1 MARQLGVYQ
10 YSGKL
15 GETVGSRAS
24 AAQKYNSVRRTP
36 RLNNPKSRAQ
46 SMQRMRMQP
55 AVNLYRALGNIL
67 DHSFQGVKYGG
78 PSHNFFM
85 REALK
90 GDQFPYLEKGNLEP
104 VPGAYLIANGS
115 LRSIVP
121 DLISTAPGVGATF
134 VGIGVTTDKADKA
147 SFTMAE
153 LTAAITEQL
162 GLTNG
167 DQLTFVNCLADD
179 SVFQAT
185 LNWDVR
191 RIVLNANSTDN
202 APSWIT
208 AKNGQI
214 VLAIESIASLGWY
227 TAASAVIVSRPRIRG
242 GKVTWLR
249 SKSVIFVD
257 GVIMGQTRNPNRFE
271 ACLESYMNTQ
281 AVNTDSD
288 WYLNQGTAEGDE
300 NEGAINGNRMLVAG
314 AFADKSNALFMTT
327 NGVSRLVVK
336 EDPDDNTKK
345 FYYTYNAGGNVATM
359 VRPSVAVTSL
369 PSQYVLMSTVQ
380 NYFPSLEVE
389 ENGAIEETP

>member
-1 MARQLGVYQ
+1 MAKQLGVYQ

-24 AAQKYNSVRRTP
+24 AGQKYNSVRRTP

-55 AVNLYRALGNIL
+55 AVNIYRALSNIL

-85 REALK
+85 KEALK
-90 GDQFPYLEKGNLEP
+90 GDEFPYIEKGDLRP
-104 VPGAYLIANGS
+104 IPGMYLISNGS
-115 LRSIVP
+115 LSEIVP
-121 DLISTAPGVGATF
+121 TQYGSAGVTH
-134 VGIGVTTDKADKA
+134 VGLGVTTDKEDGAT
-147 SFTMAE
+147 FTMAE
-153 LTAAITEQL
+153 LAAAIIEQL
-162 GLTNG
+162 GLANG

-179 SVFQAT
+179 SIYEAGIR
-185 LNWDVR
+185 WDVR

-202 APSWIT
+202 APSWIV
-208 AKNGQI
+208 AHSHDI
-214 VLAIESIASLGWY
+214 VIDIESIGGTGYYA
-227 TAASAVIVSRPRIRG
+227 AASAIIVSRPRVRG
-242 GKVTWLR
+242 GKVVWLR
-249 SKSVIFVD
+249 SKSTIILD
-257 GVIMGQTRNPNRFE
+257 GHVLSDVRNANRFE

-288 WYLNQGTAEGDE
+288 WYLNQGTADE
-300 NEGAINGNRMLVAG
+300 NENEGSISGNRMLVAG
-314 AFADKSNALFMTT
+314 AFAGNSNALFMTT

-380 NYFPSLEVE
+380 NYFPSLEVN